1 MASKA
6 LKIHPK
12 AAAQLA
18 RARATLNRADMMRW
32 VQSAM
37 TPPMSQP
44 FGGGGAAY
52 TGASN
57 RSSLSGWNPAY
68 GDADAEL
75 NPSLPRLR
83 ATSQSLY
90 INSAPA
96 RGAIKR
102 KLAGVVGSGL
112 TMRSTIDQR
121 LLGLSPDEAQEW
133 QEDAE
138 SEFRLWADSR
148 ECDYARRLSFSEI
161 QQLAFTSQK
170 VRGDCFIIMSYVPRT
185 GVPYDL
191 RLQLIEADRVSNP
204 NDLPDDEKYSA
215 GIERDVHG
223 VPVAIHVRRC
233 HPGSR
238 YLHQDRTWDKVPIFG
253 SKTGR
258 RQILHLMEFERIDQS
273 RGEPALAP
281 VIEIL
286 HQLTEYSAAE
296 IAAALVNAVLTVFF
310 KRPLESVDM
319 DAPEGA
325 AHIYTPE
332 ERAKWENRGDDVE
345 LGTGTKIEGAPGEEL
360 QVIAANRPNAQF
372 DPFFSACLKQIGIAL
387 GIPFEVLSLVFQSSY
402 SASRAA
408 LLEFAKETKIGRAWL
423 KSNLCQ
429 AVYEEFLTEAVIR
442 GRLVAPGFLEDPIIR
457 AAYCRAEWM
466 GPSVG
471 QIDPLKE
478 AQAAVY
484 KIQNNLSTGSK
495 ECAEISGMDFEQVV
509 TRRMEEQK
517 LMEKCG
523 VLPSVAAPAGFPE
536 SRPDGDDGDTDAA

>member
-1 MASKA
+1 MAAKVRRVYP
-6 LKIHPK
+6 KIAPH
-12 AAAQLA
+12 LA
-18 RARATLNRADMMRW
+18 RVQAMM
-32 VQSAM
+32 
-37 TPPMSQP
+37 PPGMNQP

-52 TGASN
+52 VGASN
-57 RSSLSGWNPAY
+57 RTSLSGWNPAY

-90 INSAPA
+90 LNSAPA

-121 LLGLSPDEAQEW
+121 LLNLSPDQAQEW

-204 NDLPDDEKYSA
+204 NDRADDEKYSA
-215 GIERDVHG
+215 GIERDAQG
-223 VPVAIHVRRC
+223 VPIAIHVRRC

-238 YLHQDRTWDKVPIFG
+238 YLYQDRTWDPVPIFG
-253 SKTGR
+253 KQSGR
-258 RQILHLMEFERIDQS
+258 RQVLHLMEFERIDQS

-286 HQLTEYSAAE
+286 HQITEYSSAE
-296 IAAALVNAVLTVFF
+296 IAAALVNAILTVFV
-310 KRPLESVDM
+310 KRPLESDDPDDM
-319 DAPEGA
+319 GA
-325 AHIYTPE
+325 TVRYTPE
-332 ERAKWENRGDDVE
+332 QRALWENRGEDIE
-345 LGTGTKIEGAPGEEL
+345 LGTGTKVEGAPGEEL
-360 QVIAANRPNAQF
+360 QVVAATRPNAQF
-372 DPFFSACLKQIGIAL
+372 EPFFKACLKQIGIAL
-387 GIPFEVLSLVFQSSY
+387 GIPYEVLSLEFQSSY

-484 KIQNNLSTGSK
+484 KIENHISTRSK
-495 ECAEISGMDFEQVV
+495 ECAEISGLDFEQVV
-509 TRRMEEQK
+509 ARRAEEENLLK
-517 LMEKCG
+517 RNG
-523 VLPSVAAPAGFPE
+523 ILPTKPPMSSFHQ
-536 SRPDGDDGDTDAA
+536 SRPDDDGDNDAA